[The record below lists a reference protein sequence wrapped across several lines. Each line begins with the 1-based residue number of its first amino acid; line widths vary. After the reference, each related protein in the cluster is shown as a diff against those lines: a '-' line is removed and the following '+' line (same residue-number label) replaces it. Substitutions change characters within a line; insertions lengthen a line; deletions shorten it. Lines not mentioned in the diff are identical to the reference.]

1 MLSGLICIQYFLF
14 LQLNLQAIRNAKT
27 VIEIWDDDF
36 GKDQF
41 LCGVRFFNSFVC
53 MCVGVWG
60 CVCVCQL
67 QYLQYTQEGGVWKF
81 FLIGQ
86 NRSTNLR

>member
-41 LCGVRFFNSFVC
+41 LCGVRFFNSFVG
-53 MCVGVWG
+53 VGVG
-60 CVCVCQL
+60 VCV
-67 QYLQYTQEGGVWKF
+67 W
-81 FLIGQ
+81 
-86 NRSTNLR
+86 R